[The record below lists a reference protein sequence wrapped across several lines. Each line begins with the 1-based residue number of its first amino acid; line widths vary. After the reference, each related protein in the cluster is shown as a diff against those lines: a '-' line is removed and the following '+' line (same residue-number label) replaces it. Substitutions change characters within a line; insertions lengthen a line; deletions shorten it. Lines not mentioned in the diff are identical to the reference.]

1 MDLSTAPP
9 CLQLCER
16 AARVFELLGKRWN
29 GLIID
34 LLLQR
39 PARFSELARAIPG
52 LSERVLGE
60 RLRELEEAGLVER
73 VVDPGPPI
81 AVTYSLTPLGAELEP
96 AMGALRDWA
105 SKLMA
110 AQADS
115 ARPAHPAAAPGSLRR
130 SETAKHA

>member
-1 MDLSTAPP
+1 MDVSNPLPE
-9 CLQLCER
+9 LELCDR
-16 AARVFELLGKRWN
+16 AARVFELLGKRWS
-29 GLIID
+29 GLLVD

-39 PARFSELARAIPG
+39 PARYSELARAVPG

-73 VVDPGPPI
+73 TVDPGPPI
-81 AVTYSLTPLGAELEP
+81 AVTYRLTPLGAELEP

-110 AQADS
+110 TAPP
-115 ARPAHPAAAPGSLRR
+115 PAPR
-130 SETAKHA
+130 